1 MKVNGIP
8 SANFDVEYGSPMEG
22 KQDAMNLLSDSGFAF
37 LGCICVWILLSHLT
51 YCIRTR
57 INVYIIYKTVSIP
70 YRPKHVTTPWRNM
83 GLSKAHPI
91 IDSECQVRELPGC
104 YWVGMFIICMCIPR
118 NTQPVAM
125 VSLWTGPLWF
135 CSDWKWAYLKDLWD
149 TWCLEIDGL
158 LLQSKIIIAIVP
170 WFFWFHFRAV
180 VGTLCMSGNVGTL
193 GSSH

>member
-1 MKVNGIP
+1 MGLP
-8 SANFDVEYGSPMEG
+8 WRANKMLWTCCQIVDLRFWAVFVFEYFYPTWLTVLELELMCISYI
-22 KQDAMNLLSDSGFAF
+22 KQYPFHIAPNMWPPHGATWAYLRL
-37 LGCICVWILLSHLT
+37 ILLSILNAKFENFLVV
-51 YCIRTR
+51 I
-57 INVYIIYKTVSIP
+57 
-70 YRPKHVTTPWRNM
+70 
-83 GLSKAHPI
+83 GL
-91 IDSECQVRELPGC
+91 V
-104 YWVGMFIICMCIPR
+104 WVGMFIICTCIPR